1 MSNIIDLSKLP
12 ISDGKQVINII
23 GLNDNGN
30 IIRAENDTYS
40 KSEIDEK
47 VANVKVD
54 LTGYATEQWV
64 KNQGYVTDG
73 DVNDYVGNEIG
84 QVEEKFNDYYTKT
97 EVDGIVA
104 NVGGGSGK
112 DEIIV
117 GLTTSG
123 NHYKIKTDDVQEAY
137 SFNKPLFYSFGG
149 SADAAMLIPLSIKFN
164 MVKTDD
170 GLEHTSYYVWGY
182 LNDGR
187 KLEWTVYPEVE
198 QTEGTIV
205 PAEGGDSGVYILED
219 KEAVLEYKF
228 TENESGER
236 VFEYETEIPY
246 EGSERQA
253 KNFELF
259 NAIKDGRCKA
269 VVYKK
274 YMRNEE
280 VLISSENGVN
290 TVVSK
295 PLYAYFP
302 CQFTVKNDEWN
313 WTADKIA
320 EFQYVDGSSATSS
333 QDEMMCSLAF
343 KLADASYIDGKEY
356 RIIPDFFC
364 DLFVYPEYNYFI
376 GGWEI
381 NQLFNNRGRN
391 LRIQIV
397 TYDGETGQEILEV
410 LPANYFYNSKTGEGR
425 ISAINKNNEMMV
437 WHKPS
442 NEYTDTE
449 ILPTITPL
457 GGGGSGDSYTKAEI
471 DGMIGDI
478 NNILTSI

>member
-54 LTGYATEQWV
+54 LTGYATERWV
-64 KNQGYVTDG
+64 KQQGYVTDS

-84 QVEEKFNDYYTKT
+84 QVEERFNDYYTKT

-104 NVGGGSGK
+104 NVGGG
-112 DEIIV
+112 
-117 GLTTSG
+117 
-123 NHYKIKTDDVQEAY
+123 
-137 SFNKPLFYSFGG
+137 
-149 SADAAMLIPLSIKFN
+149 
-164 MVKTDD
+164 
-170 GLEHTSYYVWGY
+170 
-182 LNDGR
+182 
-187 KLEWTVYPEVE
+187 
-198 QTEGTIV
+198 
-205 PAEGGDSGVYILED
+205 GDSGVYILED
-219 KEAVLEYKF
+219 KEVVLEYKF

-253 KNFELF
+253 KNLELF

-269 VVYKK
+269 VFYK
-274 YMRNEE
+274 RSLGNEE

-295 PLYAYFP
+295 PLYVYFP
-302 CQFTVKNDEWN
+302 CQFTIKFDEWN
-313 WTADKIA
+313 WTDDKIV

-343 KLADASYIDGKEY
+343 KLADASYIDGREY

-478 NNILTSI
+478 NNILETI